1 MTFVSEAAERMLG
14 YAPAQWLQQDFWE
27 SKLHPEDRHRVVA
40 SCRESAAA
48 LRTNTLEYRM
58 IAGDGRV
65 VWLRDH
71 VTVVGEH
78 GEPRTLRGIVVDI
91 TDERRAHEERAE
103 HIHFLEV
110 KDRVNRAIQSNQD
123 LDAMMREVLDV
134 VLVAFA
140 ADRAWLG
147 QPCDPDGGRWI
158 CEMERTRP
166 EYPGAGARGEPV
178 PIAGDVRDLF
188 LAVCRAEVPVAFG
201 RGAPQ
206 PVPGFLADG
215 YQVQAVLAMTV
226 RPHEAPPYMFGLHQ
240 CSHDRCWTPAE
251 VRLFEAV
258 GHRLSDALSLLHL
271 HRRLRDSEA
280 RFRVLVD
287 HATDAIFLHAADG
300 TVIDANRQGC
310 VSLGLPR
317 ETLIGMSPHDFDA
330 GPSVQTTPGCVTDR
344 LNAGETI
351 TLDTL
356 HRRADGSTFPV
367 EVRIRPFYENGKR
380 YSVSMARD
388 TTERRRLE
396 QQFLQA
402 QKMEAVG
409 RLAGGLAHDFNNL
422 LTVVN
427 GCSELI
433 VARLAAG
440 DASRPL
446 AQEILHAGERAA
458 QLTRQLLAFSR
469 RQVLHPGVVDLD
481 RCLADLGGLLRRLLG
496 EHIELRLDGCCSG
509 GSARVDPVQFEQAI
523 VNLAVN
529 ARDAMPDGG
538 ALTIS
543 TRMVTVGSGASA
555 ALGGLLPGRYVVV
568 AVQDGGVGMDAGTR
582 ARIFEPFFSTKP
594 AGKGTGLGLA
604 MVYGFVRQSG
614 GHVEVHSEPG
624 CGAVFELYLPETDG
638 EVQLPR
644 PQGHAARTARGTETV
659 LLVEDDLAVRSLT
672 RTLLAEQGYRVLE
685 AHDGEDGLRVARR
698 HTGPID
704 LLITDL
710 VMPHLGGWRR
720 CWRASGRSCACC

>member
-1 MTFVSEAAERMLG
+1 MTARGAADGRLQDPQYADLVAGLNCIVWEADARSFQMTFVSEAAERMLG

-27 SKLHPEDRHRVVA
+27 SKLHPDDRHRVVA
-40 SCRESAAA
+40 SCRESSAA

-91 TDERRAHEERAE
+91 SDERCAHEERAE

-110 KDRVNRAIQSNQD
+110 KDRVNRAIQSTHD

-147 QPCDPDGGRWI
+147 HPCDPDGGRWI

-178 PIAGDVRDLF
+178 PIAGGVRDIF

-240 CSHDRCWTPAE
+240 CSHDRCWTAAE
-251 VRLFEAV
+251 VRLFEAI

-300 TVIDANRQGC
+300 TVIDANRQGS

-330 GPSVQTTPGCVTDR
+330 GTLAQTTPGCVSDR

-351 TLDTL
+351 TFDTL

-388 TTERRRLE
+388 TTERQRT
-396 QQFLQA
+396 
-402 QKMEAVG
+402 EAALRDSHELLHGVVAGTSDAVFVKDATG
-409 RLAGGLAHDFNNL
+409 RYL
-422 LTVVN
+422 LLN
-427 GCSELI
+427 
-433 VARLAAG
+433 A
-440 DASRPL
+440 
-446 AQEILHAGERAA
+446 AGER
-458 QLTRQLLAFSR
+458 LFGR
-469 RQVLHPGVVDLD
+469 R
-481 RCLADLGGLLRRLLG
+481 
-496 EHIELRLDGCCSG
+496 
-509 GSARVDPVQFEQAI
+509 
-523 VNLAVN
+523 
-529 ARDAMPDGG
+529 RDAVLGRTDAELFPHDADTGCEREQQVV
-538 ALTIS
+538 AS
-543 TRMVTVGSGASA
+543 VSCVTVIG
-555 ALGGLLPGRYVVV
+555 PGRSHAMERFRCRRRTPY
-568 AVQDGGVGMDAGTR
+568 DLTPR
-582 ARIFEPFFSTKP
+582 
-594 AGKGTGLGLA
+594 GLSS
-604 MVYGFVRQSG
+604 SG
-614 GHVEVHSEPG
+614 DRE
-624 CGAVFELYLPETDG
+624 
-638 EVQLPR
+638 
-644 PQGHAARTARGTETV
+644 
-659 LLVEDDLAVRSLT
+659 RS
-672 RTLLAEQGYRVLE
+672 
-685 AHDGEDGLRVARR
+685 
-698 HTGPID
+698 
-704 LLITDL
+704 
-710 VMPHLGGWRR
+710 
-720 CWRASGRSCACC
+720 

>member
-1 MTFVSEAAERMLG
+1 M
-14 YAPAQWLQQDFWE
+14 
-27 SKLHPEDRHRVVA
+27 
-40 SCRESAAA
+40 
-48 LRTNTLEYRM
+48 
-58 IAGDGRV
+58 
-65 VWLRDH
+65 RD
-71 VTVVGEH
+71 
-78 GEPRTLRGIVVDI
+78 I
-91 TDERRAHEERAE
+91 
-103 HIHFLEV
+103 
-110 KDRVNRAIQSNQD
+110 
-123 LDAMMREVLDV
+123 
-134 VLVAFA
+134 
-140 ADRAWLG
+140 
-147 QPCDPDGGRWI
+147 
-158 CEMERTRP
+158 
-166 EYPGAGARGEPV
+166 
-178 PIAGDVRDLF
+178 F
-188 LAVCRAEVPVAFG
+188 LAVSAAETPVAFG

-206 PVPGFLADG
+206 PVPAFLADG

-240 CSHDRCWTPAE
+240 CSHARSWTPAE
-251 VRLFEAV
+251 LRLFEAI
-258 GHRLSDALSLLHL
+258 GRRLGDALSLLHV
-271 HRRLRDSEA
+271 HRRLRASEA

-310 VSLGLPR
+310 ASLGLPR
-317 ETLIGMSPHDFDA
+317 EALIGMSAYAFDA
-330 GPSVQTTPGCVTDR
+330 GPVAQRGSGCVTDR
-344 LNAGETI
+344 LNAGETL

-367 EVRIRPFYENGKR
+367 EVRIRPFHENGKR

-388 TTERRRLE
+388 ITERKRTEAALRDSHELLQGVVAGTSDAVFVKDAAGRYLLLNAAGERLFGRRLDQVRGHTDAELFPSDADAGRDREQQVVASGRECCFERTLGEGTAARVFAVTLAPFRNGVGEVCGVVGFLHDITEQRRLE

-433 VARLAAG
+433 VARLAA
-440 DASRPL
+440 DAASRPL

-469 RQVLHPGVVDLD
+469 RQVLHPEVVDLD
-481 RCLADLGGLLRRLLG
+481 CCLADLGGLLRRLLG
-496 EHIELRLDGCCSG
+496 EHIELRLDGCSSG

-538 ALTIS
+538 ALTIC
-543 TRMVTVGSGASA
+543 TRMVTVGSGAA
-555 ALGGLLPGRYVVV
+555 AAPGGLLPGRYVVV

-624 CGAVFELYLPETDG
+624 CGAVFELYLPEAFG
-638 EVQLPR
+638 EVPLPR

-685 AHDGEDGLRVARR
+685 ACDGEDGVQVARR

-710 VMPHLGGWRR
+710 VMPHLGGRR
-720 CWRASGRSCACC
+720 LAALLASERPELRVLLMTGYAADADDAGDLPMLHKPFAQSALFDKVREVLEGAPPVFAAP